1 MTKFSKQLEKTNF
14 SRGSKKWMIFTLIEA
29 ALFLTAGIVTIAL
42 YNKTFQVMFPAI
54 GSLLIVMGVLRILLG
69 FIPVITARDKDLEG
83 RKRVR
88 ENIRYVM
95 LIAASIFLA
104 LGIGL
109 VVLHCTGN
117 TGGISQ
123 FLQTSITLIATAFV
137 TIGAVALLFGI
148 ALLYGKVDKIGVG
161 IAVIIIGLA
170 ALAGG
175 IVLFIY
181 QNQTSFILQALTIII
196 GVLVAALGVLFAY
209 DAFRTMAKK

>member
-1 MTKFSKQLEKTNF
+1 MAKFSKQLEKTNF

-54 GSLLIVMGVLRILLG
+54 GSLLIIMGVLRILLG
-69 FIPVITARDKDLEG
+69 FIPVITARDKDAEG
-83 RKRVR
+83 RKRVK
-88 ENIRYVM
+88 ENIRYGM
-95 LIAASIFLA
+95 LVAASIFLA

-117 TGGISQ
+117 TAGISQ
-123 FLQTSITLIATAFV
+123 FLQTAITLIATAFV

-209 DAFRTMAKK
+209 DAFRSMAKK